1 MPMKTQVMRLEQFN
15 EPLVLRELEIPAL
28 TEGQVLVR
36 INAAGVC
43 GSDVHMWK
51 GEDARTRLPM
61 ILGHEGVATIEEM
74 KGEKTDIT
82 GKPLRTGDRIVIHR
96 GLSCGNCFFC
106 TTRNKPWL
114 CRNRKVFGI
123 NVSGS
128 QPPFLNGCYAQH
140 MILAAGTHVIKVSHE
155 VDPAALVAA
164 SCSGSMAAHAFSL
177 NPPEYGD
184 TVLIQGPGPI
194 GLYAV
199 AFAKAAGAANIIV
212 IGGSDNRLELC
223 RQFGAT
229 MILNRRLTTVEE
241 RRQQV
246 LAVTDGRGAD
256 VIVEAV
262 GDCSAVQE
270 GLELARVEGTYLSI
284 GFSQP
289 AGVCEV
295 DFYRQVVNRN
305 LKIQGVWVS
314 GAQHT
319 ARALELTLNNLD
331 LFQQIVTHRFK
342 LEQATQAIQAMAGRD
357 GLKVVLEP

>member
-1 MPMKTQVMRLEQFN
+1 MKTQAMRLEQFN
-15 EPLVLRELEIPAL
+15 EPLVLRELDIPVL
-28 TEGQVLVR
+28 EEGQVLVR
-36 INAAGVC
+36 IDAAGVC

-61 ILGHEGVATIEEM
+61 ILGHEGVGTIEEM
-74 KGEKTDIT
+74 KGVKTDIN
-82 GKPLRTGDRIVIHR
+82 GKSLKPGDRILIHR
-96 GLSCGNCFFC
+96 GLSCGTCYFC
-106 TTRNKPWL
+106 TIRNKPWL
-114 CRNRKVFGI
+114 CRQRKVFGI
-123 NVSGS
+123 NISAS
-128 QPPFLNGCYAQH
+128 QPPFLNGCYARH
-140 MILAAGTHVIKVSHE
+140 MILAAGTHVIKVAKE

-199 AFAKAAGAANIIV
+199 AFAKAVGVTNIIV
-212 IGGSDNRLELC
+212 IGGSENRLELC

-229 MILNRRLTTVEE
+229 MLLNRRLTTIEE
-241 RRQQV
+241 RREQV
-246 LAVTDGRGAD
+246 FGVTDGRGAD
-256 VIVEAV
+256 MVIEAV
-262 GDCSAVQE
+262 GDCSAVHE
-270 GLELARVEGTYLSI
+270 GLDLARVEGTYLSV

-319 ARALELTLNNLD
+319 ARALELTLNNLE
-331 LFQQIVTHRFK
+331 LFQKIVTHRFK
-342 LEQATQAIQAMAGRD
+342 LEEASEAIQAMAGRD

>member
-1 MPMKTQVMRLEQFN
+1 MKTQAMRLEQFN
-15 EPLVLRELEIPAL
+15 GPLVLRELDIPVL
-28 TEGQVLVR
+28 EEGQVLVR
-36 INAAGVC
+36 IDAAGVC
-43 GSDVHMWK
+43 GSDVHMWR

-61 ILGHEGVATIEEM
+61 ILGHEGVGTIEEM
-74 KGEKTDIT
+74 KGAKTDIN
-82 GKPLRTGDRIVIHR
+82 GKSLKPGDRIVIHR
-96 GLSCGNCFFC
+96 GLSCGTCYFC

-114 CRNRKVFGI
+114 CRQRKVFGI
-123 NVSGS
+123 NISAS

-140 MILAAGTHVIKVSHE
+140 MILVAGTHVIKVAKE

-199 AFAKAAGAANIIV
+199 AFAKAVGVTNIIV
-212 IGGSDNRLELC
+212 IGGSENRLELC

-229 MILNRRLTTVEE
+229 MLLNRRLTTIEE
-241 RRQQV
+241 RREQV
-246 LAVTDGRGAD
+246 FGVTDGRGAD
-256 VIVEAV
+256 MISEAV
-262 GDCSAVQE
+262 GDCSAVHE
-270 GLELARVEGTYLSI
+270 GLDLTRVEGTYLSV

-319 ARALELTLNNLD
+319 ARALELTLNNLE
-331 LFQQIVTHRFK
+331 LFQKIVTHRFK
-342 LEQATQAIQAMAGRD
+342 LEEASQAIQAMAGRD